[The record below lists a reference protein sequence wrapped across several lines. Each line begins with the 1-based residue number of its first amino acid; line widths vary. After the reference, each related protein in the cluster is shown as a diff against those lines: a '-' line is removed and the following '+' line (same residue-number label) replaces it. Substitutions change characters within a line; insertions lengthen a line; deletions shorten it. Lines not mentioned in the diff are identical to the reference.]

1 MSHTNSLL
9 KTLSELK
16 ASGAFPQR
24 LLLRDPSV
32 AATIEMDV
40 HQLDSLSIQLSM
52 LRVSPQQST
61 KVTLNE
67 KAADLSQRITGLME
81 KLSVIEIDDSRGEA
95 LLRSDSPVANEEQ
108 RLYYELLAQRQG
120 VTTLHRYQGSI
131 LRSHRKEVPFILTRE
146 AMAKLITDLVG

>member
-16 ASGAFPQR
+16 ASGTFPQR
-24 LLLRDPSV
+24 LLLRDLAV

-52 LRVSPQQST
+52 LRVSPEQAT
-61 KVTLNE
+61 KSALKD
-67 KAADLSQRITGLME
+67 KAADLSQRVTGLME
-81 KLSVIEIDDSRGEA
+81 KLKVVEIDDSRGEA
-95 LLRSDSPVANEEQ
+95 LLRSDSPVANDDQ

-120 VTTLHRYQGSI
+120 STTLYRYQGSM
-131 LRSHRKEVPFILTRE
+131 LRSHRKEVPFVLTRE
-146 AMAKLITDLVG
+146 ALAKLIADLVG